1 MVIFISEG
9 LVFSPDCGITCELKY
24 KILQQLQG
32 HFVVLNHK
40 QYLKWLPLMTAGL
53 ATAVLVAFHAW
64 ILWERILDASLF
76 QFDIIS
82 KWAVAVVLLGIA
94 FYLQR
99 KGLSLFRGR
108 HARYFWMFVLLIHF
122 VGVEPLPDAV
132 NSGLN
137 FLQDFSINLVLPVET
152 LSMITAILLVCLP
165 GLFSHYPRDRCGLQW
180 MPAEV
185 RIPSQSRKH
194 RPLFSRPPPTFYHN

>member
-1 MVIFISEG
+1 MI
-9 LVFSPDCGITCELKY
+9 
-24 KILQQLQG
+24 
-32 HFVVLNHK
+32 LNHK
-40 QYLKWLPLMTAGL
+40 QYLKRLPLMTAGL
-53 ATAVLVAFHAW
+53 ATAVLLAFHAW
-64 ILWERILDASLF
+64 ILWERILDASIF
-76 QFDIIS
+76 QFDIVS
-82 KWAVAVVLLGIA
+82 KWAIAAVLLGIA

-99 KGLSLFRGR
+99 KGFSLFRGR

-152 LSMITAILLVCLP
+152 LSMITALLLVCLTS
-165 GLFSHYPRDRCGLQW
+165 LFFHYSRERSGLQW
-180 MPAEV
+180 MLAEV

-194 RPLFSRPPPTFYHN
+194 RPLFSRPPPLSHS